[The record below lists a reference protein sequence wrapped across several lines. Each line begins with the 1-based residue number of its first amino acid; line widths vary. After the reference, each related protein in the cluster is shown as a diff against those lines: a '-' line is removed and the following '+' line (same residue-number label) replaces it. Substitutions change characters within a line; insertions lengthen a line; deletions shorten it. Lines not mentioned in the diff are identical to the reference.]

1 MLSIHQQ
8 ALADLLN
15 GGQAGMELNG
25 LSLDKVVNDNL
36 LVFFGM
42 GSHKLIVFGSIFG
55 CYPVDPH
62 LSVFLYRGD
71 LLCTPKHTFVPL
83 RKKSLRSLVQVNVE
97 YGMWGD
103 ETTSRWQMEANVPF
117 APFNIFQD
125 NTLFCTG
132 LVLDLG
138 NLK

>member
-1 MLSIHQQ
+1 MISERQQ
-8 ALADLLN
+8 ALADLLD
-15 GGQAGMELNG
+15 GGQAGTELNG
-25 LSLDKVVNDNL
+25 LSLDKVVDDNL

-42 GSHKLIVFGSIFG
+42 DSHKLIVFGSIFG

-83 RKKSLRSLVQVNVE
+83 RKKTLRSLVQVNVE
-97 YGMWGD
+97 YGFWGD
-103 ETTSRWQMEANVPF
+103 ELVSRWQMEANVPF
-117 APFNIFQD
+117 APFNIYHAKD
-125 NTLFCTG
+125 LFCTG

-138 NLK
+138 NVK